1 MQRIGNPTPG
11 FDRAAPDNGQ
21 EHDMNKLFFLAAALI
36 ASPAAAQDITPRAN
50 EPVAI
55 ILAKPQPVTAGDIVD
70 RPYRVLGPVRA
81 TVRKTTI
88 FDKRISE
95 AKVYKELWERAR
107 RMGADAVIFADYA
120 APETELGKV
129 GAREASGRAI
139 KFVAQIP

>member
-1 MQRIGNPTPG
+1 
-11 FDRAAPDNGQ
+11 
-21 EHDMNKLFFLAAALI
+21 MNKLFFLTAVLI
-36 ASPAAAQDITPRAN
+36 ASPVVAQDMTPRMN
-50 EPVAI
+50 EPVAAV
-55 ILAKPQPVTAGDIVD
+55 LGKPQPVTAGDIVD

-88 FDKRISE
+88 FDKRVSE

-120 APETELGKV
+120 APDRELGKV

-139 KFVAQIP
+139 KFVP

>member
-1 MQRIGNPTPG
+1 MTRVLISI
-11 FDRAAPDNGQ
+11 
-21 EHDMNKLFFLAAALI
+21 AALI
-36 ASPAAAQDITPRAN
+36 AATTAAAQDMTPRAN
-50 EPVAI
+50 EPVAAV
-55 ILAKPQPVTAGDIVD
+55 LAKPQPVTAGDIVD

-95 AKVYKELWERAR
+95 AKVHKELWERAR

-120 APETELGKV
+120 APETELGNV

-139 KFVAQIP
+139 KFVSNGGGE

>member
-1 MQRIGNPTPG
+1 
-11 FDRAAPDNGQ
+11 
-21 EHDMNKLFFLAAALI
+21 MNKLFFLTAVLI
-36 ASPAAAQDITPRAN
+36 ASPAAAQDMTPRTN
-50 EPVAI
+50 EPVAVV
-55 ILAKPQPVTAGDIVD
+55 LAKPQPVTAGDIVD

-81 TVRKTTI
+81 TVRKVTI

-95 AKVYKELWERAR
+95 AKVYKELWARAQ

-139 KFVAQIP
+139 KFVP

>member
-1 MQRIGNPTPG
+1 MIRHVLMIG
-11 FDRAAPDNGQ
+11 A
-21 EHDMNKLFFLAAALI
+21 LALAVTAR
-36 ASPAAAQDITPRAN
+36 AQDVTPRAN
-50 EPVAI
+50 EPVAVV
-55 ILAKPQPVTAGDIVD
+55 LAKPQPVTAGDIVD

-88 FDKRISE
+88 FDKRVSE

-120 APETELGKV
+120 APETELGRV

-139 KFVAQIP
+139 KFVH

>member
-1 MQRIGNPTPG
+1 
-11 FDRAAPDNGQ
+11 
-21 EHDMNKLFFLAAALI
+21 MNKLFFLVALSI
-36 ASPAAAQDITPRAN
+36 ATPAAAQDMTPRAN
-50 EPVAI
+50 EPVAT
-55 ILAKPQPVTAGDIVD
+55 ILAKQQPVTAGDIVD

-95 AKVYKELWERAR
+95 AKVYKELWKRAQ

-139 KFVAQIP
+139 KFVP